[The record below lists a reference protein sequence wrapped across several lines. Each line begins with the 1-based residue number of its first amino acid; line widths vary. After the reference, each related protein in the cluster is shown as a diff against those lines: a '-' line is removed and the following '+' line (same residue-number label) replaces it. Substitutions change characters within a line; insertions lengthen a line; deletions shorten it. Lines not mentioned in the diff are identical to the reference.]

1 MDGVETDE
9 DRRTHASAIPTP
21 PLQPPST
28 NTFSAGV
35 GTIPHA
41 CTHVF
46 LQVSYRLSA
55 GVSQTTV
62 RRVFSA
68 WLVLGRSRAG
78 PLLDSGRPT
87 TGQTLMPE
95 ASWSTSSVGT
105 ASHTSYYTS
114 YTRGTN
120 EGSAG
125 SERERAALRT
135 RERERAVLRARER
148 EADAGPGS
156 AARHDSAGA
165 RALF

>member
-41 CTHVF
+41 CTHF

-105 ASHTSYYTS
+105 ASYTS
-114 YTRGTN
+114 YSRATN

-156 AARHDSAGA
+156 AARRDSAGA

>member
-9 DRRTHASAIPTP
+9 DRRTHASAKPTP

-62 RRVFSA
+62 RRVFTA

-105 ASHTSYYTS
+105 ASYTS
-114 YTRGTN
+114 YTGATN
-120 EGSAG
+120 QGSAG

-135 RERERAVLRARER
+135 RERQRAVLRARER
-148 EADAGPGS
+148 EADADPGS
-156 AARHDSAGA
+156 AARRDSAGA